1 MKNNEYIW
9 DIHTGYASKS
19 GQYRYQTQFKFI
31 KRNFDTCLPEGSRIL
46 DVGGGSGR
54 FALPLSE
61 NYQVT
66 VVEPDIRPV
75 EILRNRNSKV
85 TVIHSSFQD
94 WKFTEEKF
102 DAVMFLDSIVYFQDM
117 DWVFQTVSRLLRPGG
132 LFLFNNINIS
142 SYKQIIKTLP
152 GLQQHLYPGARRY
165 GEMQSL
171 IRRHAF
177 EIKDEEGFNWMPIR
191 GISDFPL
198 IPFYIS
204 IEQGLQLGRIARKI
218 SPEILFSLIRR

>member
-19 GQYRYQTQFKFI
+19 GQYRFQTQYKFI
-31 KRNFDTCLPEGSRIL
+31 KRNLDTNLPEGSKIL

-61 NYQVT
+61 YYQVT

-75 EILRNRNSKV
+75 EILRNRTEKV
-85 TVIHSSFQD
+85 SIIHSSFQD
-94 WKFTEEKF
+94 WKWTDEKY
-102 DAVMFLDSIVYFQDM
+102 DAVMFLDSIVYFQNM
-117 DWVFQTVSRLLRPGG
+117 DWVFQTVSQLLRQGG
-132 LFLFNNINIS
+132 FFLFNNININ

-152 GLQQHLYPGARRY
+152 GLQGHLYPGARRY

-171 IRRHAF
+171 IKRHAF
-177 EIKDEEGFNWMPIR
+177 EIMDEVGFNWMPIR

-198 IPFYIS
+198 IPLYIS
-204 IEQGLQLGRIARKI
+204 IERVFQLGKVARRI
-218 SPEILFSLIRR
+218 SPEILYSLIRR